1 MRGNVNLKNFV
12 EGMKAVIPA
21 KNDTMYK
28 RVLAIGDVHGKFTK
42 LMSLWKKLSVTD
54 DDLVIFLGDYVDRGN
69 EVAEVLEWIMEQSQK
84 PNIIVLSGNHERIL
98 TNVFHGCTDR
108 ILWILNG
115 GKATICGL
123 HKIKSKDTVLFN
135 EILNFVEELPLYH
148 SMTIGGKQFI
158 FVHAGIDSRVPL
170 EKQSEETLLWGR
182 DFDYDG
188 EAILVNGHSPVQ
200 AFSEFGVE
208 DNPRPVFLN
217 GNRLFMDTGS
227 FLLDGKISAVDILSG
242 QYWQSDAE

>member
-12 EGMKAVIPA
+12 KGMETVIPA
-21 KNDTMYK
+21 KNDTVYK
-28 RVLAIGDVHGKFTK
+28 RVLAIGDVHGKYTK

-54 DDLVIFLGDYVDRGN
+54 DDLVIFLGDYVDRGD
-69 EVAEVLEWIMEQSQK
+69 EVDEVLEWIMEQSKK
-84 PNIIVLSGNHERIL
+84 PNVIVLSGNHERML
-98 TNVFHGCTDR
+98 TDVFHGYTDK

-115 GKATICGL
+115 GKATVYGL
-123 HKIKSKDTVLFN
+123 NKIKSKDKVLFN
-135 EILNFVEELPLYH
+135 EILDFVERLPLYH

-158 FVHAGIDSRVPL
+158 FVHASIDSRVPL
-170 EKQSEETLLWGR
+170 EKQSEDTLIWR
-182 DFDYDG
+182 RNFDYDG

-200 AFSEFGVE
+200 AFPEFGVE

-227 FLLDGKISAVDILSG
+227 FLPDGKISAVDILSG
-242 QYWQSDAE
+242 QYWQSDVE